1 MKDEEAALPHWGWV
15 KQFTER
21 VSHYGVR
28 IEVREANEVFN
39 EPAPDY
45 LAARMTRHVCFGVFV
60 ALVVLRAFGRF
71 EWHELVFCPLAASI
85 RRCSSMLSSLEAS
98 SAQSA
103 ALSWVGMSP
112 S

>member
-1 MKDEEAALPHWGWV
+1 MPLHSKIGLISFMKDEEAALPHWGWV

-28 IEVREANEVFN
+28 IEVREANKVFN

-45 LAARMTRHVCFGVFV
+45 LAARMTRHVCFGAFV

-71 EWHELVFCPLAASI
+71 EWHEESL
-85 RRCSSMLSSLEAS
+85 LSPG
-98 SAQSA
+98 
-103 ALSWVGMSP
+103 V
-112 S
+112 